1 MEIQT
6 HQLFVF
12 GFFLQSPRTYLFSSS
27 HLFDM
32 AANQQK
38 LPEFSVGDYA
48 SFALAGAMGCGVTH
62 GAMTPI
68 DVVKTRIQLE
78 PTVYNKGMFGSFR
91 QVISSE
97 GAGALLTGLGPTVL
111 GYSLQGAFKFGGYE
125 FFKKTI
131 IEQLGFD
138 KARQYKDAVYIASAA
153 SAEFIADIALCPL
166 EATRIRLVSQ
176 PTFANG
182 LVGAF
187 GRILKEEGV
196 GSFYNGFTPILF
208 KQIPYNIAKFLV
220 FERAAEQI
228 YNAIPTPRAELSS
241 GANTGVSLLAGVIA
255 GCAAAVVSQPADT
268 LLSKVNKTKKAPGQ
282 STVGLLVQ
290 LAGQLGVKGSF
301 AGLPTR
307 LVMVGTLTSLQFAL
321 YGTIKG
327 ALGTPPA
334 VAL

>member
-1 MEIQT
+1 
-6 HQLFVF
+6 
-12 GFFLQSPRTYLFSSS
+12 
-27 HLFDM
+27 M
-32 AANQQK
+32 ATKAEYK
-38 LPEFSVGDYA
+38 LPDYTVGDYA
-48 SFALAGAMGCGVTH
+48 SFALAGAMGCGLTH

-78 PTVYNKGMFGSFR
+78 PTVYNKGMISSFR
-91 QVISSE
+91 QVVSKE

-125 FFKKTI
+125 LFKKTF
-131 IEQLGFD
+131 IEQLGYD
-138 KARQYKDAVYIASAA
+138 TASKYKNTVFMGSAA
-153 SAEFIADIALCPL
+153 LAEFFADIALCPL

-182 LVGAF
+182 LIGGF

-220 FERAAEQI
+220 FERAAE
-228 YNAIPTPRAELSS
+228 AIFGVVGKPRNELSQ
-241 GANTGVSLLAGVIA
+241 GVLTSVNLSAGIIA
-255 GCAAAVVSQPADT
+255 GCAAAIVSQPADT

-282 STVGLLVQ
+282 STIGLLAQ
-290 LAGQLGVKGSF
+290 LAGQLGVRGSF

-307 LVMVGTLTSLQFAL
+307 LVMVGTLTSLQFTIYGSLKAAL
-321 YGTIKG
+321 NCPKG
-327 ALGTPPA
+327 VEL
-334 VAL
+334 